1 MGNRLEGKVAVITGG
16 TRGIGRASM
25 EKFIDEG
32 AKVAFC
38 GTNAEIGQ
46 KLEASLNKD
55 GEKVVFVQADVTDYE
70 KLGKLFDAAIEKF
83 GRLDILFNNAG
94 TGTFGETPDVE
105 IDEWK
110 RMIEID
116 LNGTFYGC
124 KLGIPLMKK
133 TGGGV
138 IINNASM
145 SGMYADYGLG
155 AYNAAKG
162 GVINYTKTLA
172 MDHGKDNIRA
182 NAICPGFINT
192 DATSFMMEQEEGL
205 KQIIKRIPVG
215 RVGQAEDIAN
225 GALFLACEESSFMT
239 GTTLLMDGGI
249 TCSTNLPDLQ

>member
-1 MGNRLEGKVAVITGG
+1 
-16 TRGIGRASM
+16 
-25 EKFIDEG
+25 
-32 AKVAFC
+32 
-38 GTNAEIGQ
+38 
-46 KLEASLNKD
+46 
-55 GEKVVFVQADVTDYE
+55 
-70 KLGKLFDAAIEKF
+70 
-83 GRLDILFNNAG
+83 
-94 TGTFGETPDVE
+94 
-105 IDEWK
+105 
-110 RMIEID
+110 MIEID

-192 DATSFMMEQEEGL
+192 VATSFMMEQEEGL

>member
-1 MGNRLEGKVAVITGG
+1 MGNRLEGKVAVITGC

>member
-16 TRGIGRASM
+16 TRGIGRASV

-46 KLEASLNKD
+46 KLEASLNKN